1 MSDMK
6 ETLIPQVVTVTDI
19 RVETPDV
26 KTFRIVTPEGKKP
39 FEHIPGQCAMLS
51 VPGVGEAMISITSS
65 PISGTSIRNSS
76 ISISGLERVT
86 NSCAPRASGRTE

>member
-26 KTFRIVTPEGKKP
+26 KTFRIVTPEGKKH
-39 FEHIPGQCAMLS
+39 FEHITGKSEMQ
-51 VPGVGEAMISITSS
+51 
-65 PISGTSIRNSS
+65 
-76 ISISGLERVT
+76 
-86 NSCAPRASGRTE
+86 